1 MEILNYIINEDQEG
15 QRIDKYLSINI
26 EGKSRSFIQG
36 LIDEKKVM
44 ANDKIIKSN
53 YKLKNKD
60 LITVEMPDPVEL
72 NVEPE
77 KMDLDIVYEDEDL
90 LVINKP
96 SGLVVHPAPGHYQD
110 TLVNGLLAYSN
121 KLSDINGEFRP
132 GIVHRIDKDT
142 SGLLVVCKNNETHEA
157 LAIQLSDKTLFR
169 QYLAIVHGEIEEDEG
184 EIIAPIGRDP
194 RDRVKMAV
202 VAKNSKEAQTN
213 FKVLE
218 RFNHYTLVSCNLLTG
233 RTHQIRVHFD
243 FINYPLVGDPLYGIK
258 PTIDTKGQALHAYK
272 LGFIHPR
279 SGEYMEFEAK
289 PPQEFVDTL
298 NQIKG

>member
-1 MEILNYIINEDQEG
+1 MEKIIAKHGGE
-15 QRIDKYLSINI
+15 RIDKFLAQKLD
-26 EGKSRSFIQG
+26 KSRSLVQKLIKDELVLVNGVVVKTNYSVADGDEIDVIQ
-36 LIDEKKVM
+36 LDLVD
-44 ANDKIIKSN
+44 NTNII
-53 YKLKNKD
+53 
-60 LITVEMPDPVEL
+60 PQP
-72 NVEPE
+72 
-77 KMDLDIVYEDEDL
+77 MDLDIVYEDDDL

-157 LAIQLSDKTLFR
+157 LANQLSDKTLFR

-218 RFNHYTLVSCNLLTG
+218 RYDHYTLVSCNLLTG

-272 LGFIHPR
+272 LGFVHPR

>member
-1 MEILNYIINEDQEG
+1 MAKIIVEHGGD
-15 QRIDKYLSINI
+15 RIDKFLAQKLD
-26 EGKSRSFIQG
+26 KSRSLVQK
-36 LIDEKKVM
+36 LIKDELVLVNGEVVKTNYSVADGDEIDVKQLDVVD
-44 ANDKIIKSN
+44 NTNII
-53 YKLKNKD
+53 
-60 LITVEMPDPVEL
+60 PQP
-72 NVEPE
+72 
-77 KMDLDIVYEDEDL
+77 MDLDIVYEDDDL

-142 SGLLVVCKNNETHEA
+142 SGLLVICKNNETHEA
-157 LAIQLSDKTLFR
+157 LANQLSDKTLFR

-218 RFNHYTLVSCNLLTG
+218 RYDHYTLVSCNLLTG

-258 PTIDTKGQALHAYK
+258 PTTDTKGQALHAYK

>member
-1 MEILNYIINEDQEG
+1 MAKIIVEHGGE
-15 QRIDKYLSINI
+15 RIDKFLAQ
-26 EGKSRSFIQG
+26 ELDKSRSLIQK
-36 LIDEKKVM
+36 LIKDELVLVNGEVVKTNYNVADGDEIDVKQLDVVD
-44 ANDKIIKSN
+44 NTNII
-53 YKLKNKD
+53 
-60 LITVEMPDPVEL
+60 PQP
-72 NVEPE
+72 
-77 KMDLDIVYEDEDL
+77 MDLDIVYEDEDL

-142 SGLLVVCKNNETHEA
+142 SGLLVICKNNETHEA
-157 LAIQLSDKTLFR
+157 LANQLSDKTLFR

-218 RFNHYTLVSCNLLTG
+218 RYDHYTLVSCNLLTG

-243 FINYPLVGDPLYGIK
+243 FINYPLVGDTLYGIK

-298 NQIKG
+298 NRIKG

>member
-1 MEILNYIINEDQEG
+1 MAKIIGEHGGE
-15 QRIDKYLSINI
+15 RIDKFLAQKLD
-26 EGKSRSFIQG
+26 KSRSLVQK
-36 LIDEKKVM
+36 LIKDELVLVNGEVVKTNYSVADGDEIDVKQLDVVD
-44 ANDKIIKSN
+44 NTNII
-53 YKLKNKD
+53 
-60 LITVEMPDPVEL
+60 PQP
-72 NVEPE
+72 
-77 KMDLDIVYEDEDL
+77 MDLDIVYEDDDL

-142 SGLLVVCKNNETHEA
+142 SGLLVVCKNNESHEE
-157 LAIQLSDKTLFR
+157 LANQLSDKTLFR
-169 QYLAIVHGEIEEDEG
+169 QYIAIVHGEIEEDEG

-218 RFNHYTLVSCNLLTG
+218 RYDHYTLVSCNLLTG

-272 LGFIHPR
+272 LGFIHPC

>member
-1 MEILNYIINEDQEG
+1 MEKIIAKHGGE
-15 QRIDKYLSINI
+15 RIDKFLAQKLD
-26 EGKSRSFIQG
+26 KSRSLVQKLIKDELVLVNGVVVKTNYSVADGDEIDVIQ
-36 LIDEKKVM
+36 LDVVD
-44 ANDKIIKSN
+44 NTNII
-53 YKLKNKD
+53 
-60 LITVEMPDPVEL
+60 PQP
-72 NVEPE
+72 
-77 KMDLDIVYEDEDL
+77 MDLDIVYEDDDL

-142 SGLLVVCKNNETHEA
+142 SGLLVVCKNNESHEA
-157 LAIQLSDKTLFR
+157 LANQLSDKTLFR

-218 RFNHYTLVSCNLLTG
+218 RYDHYTLVSCNLLTG

>member
-1 MEILNYIINEDQEG
+1 MEKIIAKHGGE
-15 QRIDKYLSINI
+15 RIDKFLAQKLD
-26 EGKSRSFIQG
+26 KSRSLVQK
-36 LIDEKKVM
+36 LIKDELVLVNGEVVKTNYSVVDGDEIDVKQLDVVD
-44 ANDKIIKSN
+44 NTNII
-53 YKLKNKD
+53 
-60 LITVEMPDPVEL
+60 PQP
-72 NVEPE
+72 
-77 KMDLDIVYEDEDL
+77 MDLDIVYEDDDL

-110 TLVNGLLAYSN
+110 TLVNGLFAYSN

-142 SGLLVVCKNNETHEA
+142 SGLLVVCKNNETHEE
-157 LAIQLSDKTLFR
+157 LANQLSDKTLFR

-218 RFNHYTLVSCNLLTG
+218 RYDHYTLVSCNLLTG

>member
-1 MEILNYIINEDQEG
+1 MEKIIAKHGGE
-15 QRIDKYLSINI
+15 RIDKFLAQKLD
-26 EGKSRSFIQG
+26 KSRSLVQK
-36 LIDEKKVM
+36 LIKDELVLVNGEVVKTNYSVADGDEIDVKQLDVVD
-44 ANDKIIKSN
+44 NTNII
-53 YKLKNKD
+53 
-60 LITVEMPDPVEL
+60 PQP
-72 NVEPE
+72 
-77 KMDLDIVYEDEDL
+77 MDLDIVYEDDDL

-142 SGLLVVCKNNETHEA
+142 SGLLVVCKNNETHEE
-157 LAIQLSDKTLFR
+157 LANQLSDKTLFR

-194 RDRVKMAV
+194 RDRIKMAV

-218 RFNHYTLVSCNLLTG
+218 RYDHYTLVSCNLLTG

>member
-1 MEILNYIINEDQEG
+1 MEKIIAKHGGE
-15 QRIDKYLSINI
+15 RIDKFLAQKLD
-26 EGKSRSFIQG
+26 KSRSLVQK
-36 LIDEKKVM
+36 LIKDELVLVNGEVVKTNYSVVDGDEIDVKQLDAVD
-44 ANDKIIKSN
+44 NTNIISQ
-53 YKLKNKD
+53 
-60 LITVEMPDPVEL
+60 P
-72 NVEPE
+72 
-77 KMDLDIVYEDEDL
+77 MDLDIVYEDDDL

-142 SGLLVVCKNNETHEA
+142 SGLLVVCKNNESHEA
-157 LAIQLSDKTLFR
+157 LANQLSDKTLFR

-218 RFNHYTLVSCNLLTG
+218 RYDHYTLVSCNLLTG

>member
-1 MEILNYIINEDQEG
+1 MEKIIAKHGGE
-15 QRIDKYLSINI
+15 RIDKFLAQKLD
-26 EGKSRSFIQG
+26 KSRSLVQK
-36 LIDEKKVM
+36 LIKDELVLVNGEFVKTNYNVADGDEIDVKQLDVVD
-44 ANDKIIKSN
+44 NTNIISQ
-53 YKLKNKD
+53 
-60 LITVEMPDPVEL
+60 P
-72 NVEPE
+72 
-77 KMDLDIVYEDEDL
+77 MDLDIVYEDDDL

-142 SGLLVVCKNNETHEA
+142 SGLLVVCKNNETHEE
-157 LAIQLSDKTLFR
+157 LANQLSDKTLFR

-218 RFNHYTLVSCNLLTG
+218 RYDHYTLVSCNLLTG

>member
-1 MEILNYIINEDQEG
+1 METIIVEHGGE
-15 QRIDKYLSINI
+15 RIDKFLAQKLD
-26 EGKSRSFIQG
+26 KSRSLVQK
-36 LIDEKKVM
+36 LIKDELVLVNGEVVKTNCSVVDGDEIEVKQLDVVD
-44 ANDKIIKSN
+44 NTNII
-53 YKLKNKD
+53 
-60 LITVEMPDPVEL
+60 PQP
-72 NVEPE
+72 
-77 KMDLDIVYEDEDL
+77 MDLDIVYEDEDL

-157 LAIQLSDKTLFR
+157 LANQLSDKTLFR

-218 RFNHYTLVSCNLLTG
+218 RYDHYTLVSCNLLTG

>member
-1 MEILNYIINEDQEG
+1 MAKIIVEHGGE
-15 QRIDKYLSINI
+15 RIDKFLAQKLD
-26 EGKSRSFIQG
+26 KSRSLIQK
-36 LIDEKKVM
+36 LIKDELVLVNGEVVKTNYSVADGDEIDVKQLDVVD
-44 ANDKIIKSN
+44 NTKII
-53 YKLKNKD
+53 
-60 LITVEMPDPVEL
+60 PQP
-72 NVEPE
+72 
-77 KMDLDIVYEDEDL
+77 MDLDIVYEDEDL

-110 TLVNGLLAYSN
+110 TLVNGLLVYSN

-142 SGLLVVCKNNETHEA
+142 SGLLVICKNNETHEA
-157 LAIQLSDKTLFR
+157 LANQLSDKTLFR

-218 RFNHYTLVSCNLLTG
+218 RYDHYTLVSCNLLTG
-233 RTHQIRVHFD
+233 RTHQIRVHFE

-279 SGEYMEFEAK
+279 SSEYMEFEAN

>member
-1 MEILNYIINEDQEG
+1 MEKIIAKHGGE
-15 QRIDKYLSINI
+15 RIDKFLAQKLD
-26 EGKSRSFIQG
+26 KSRSLVQKLIKDELVLVNGVVVKTNYSVADGDVIDVIQ
-36 LIDEKKVM
+36 LDLVD
-44 ANDKIIKSN
+44 NTNII
-53 YKLKNKD
+53 
-60 LITVEMPDPVEL
+60 PQP
-72 NVEPE
+72 
-77 KMDLDIVYEDEDL
+77 MDLDIVYEDDDL

-142 SGLLVVCKNNETHEA
+142 SGLLVVCKNNESHEA
-157 LAIQLSDKTLFR
+157 LANQLSDKTLFR
-169 QYLAIVHGEIEEDEG
+169 QYLAILHGEIEEDEG

-218 RFNHYTLVSCNLLTG
+218 RYDHYTLVSCNLLTG

>member
-1 MEILNYIINEDQEG
+1 MEKIIAKHGGE
-15 QRIDKYLSINI
+15 RIDKFLAQKLD
-26 EGKSRSFIQG
+26 KSRSLVQK
-36 LIDEKKVM
+36 LIKDELVLVNGEVVKTNYSVADGDEIDVKQLDVVD
-44 ANDKIIKSN
+44 NTNIISQ
-53 YKLKNKD
+53 
-60 LITVEMPDPVEL
+60 P
-72 NVEPE
+72 
-77 KMDLDIVYEDEDL
+77 MDLDIVYEDDDL

-142 SGLLVVCKNNETHEA
+142 SGLLVVCKNNETHEE
-157 LAIQLSDKTLFR
+157 LANQLSDKTLFR

-194 RDRVKMAV
+194 RVRVKMAV

-218 RFNHYTLVSCNLLTG
+218 RYDHYTLVSCNLLTG

>member
-1 MEILNYIINEDQEG
+1 MAKIIVEHGGE
-15 QRIDKYLSINI
+15 RIDKFLAQKLD
-26 EGKSRSFIQG
+26 KSRSLIQK
-36 LIDEKKVM
+36 LIKDELVLVNGEVVKTNYSVADGDEIDVKQLDVVD
-44 ANDKIIKSN
+44 NTNII
-53 YKLKNKD
+53 
-60 LITVEMPDPVEL
+60 PQP
-72 NVEPE
+72 
-77 KMDLDIVYEDEDL
+77 MDLDIVYEDEDL

-157 LAIQLSDKTLFR
+157 LANQLSDKTLFR

-218 RFNHYTLVSCNLLTG
+218 RYDHYTLVSCNLLTG
-233 RTHQIRVHFD
+233 RTHQIRVHFQ

>member
-1 MEILNYIINEDQEG
+1 MAKIIVEHGGE
-15 QRIDKYLSINI
+15 RIDKFLAQKLD
-26 EGKSRSFIQG
+26 KSRSLVQK
-36 LIDEKKVM
+36 LIKDELVLVNGEVVKTNYSVADGDEIDVKQLDIVD
-44 ANDKIIKSN
+44 NTNII
-53 YKLKNKD
+53 
-60 LITVEMPDPVEL
+60 PQP
-72 NVEPE
+72 
-77 KMDLDIVYEDEDL
+77 MDLDIIYEGDDL

-157 LAIQLSDKTLFR
+157 LANQLSDKTLFR

-218 RFNHYTLVSCNLLTG
+218 RYEHYTLVSCNLLTG

-289 PPQEFVDTL
+289 PPQEFVNTL

>member
-1 MEILNYIINEDQEG
+1 MEKIIAKHGGE
-15 QRIDKYLSINI
+15 RIDKFLAQKLD
-26 EGKSRSFIQG
+26 KSRSLVQK
-36 LIDEKKVM
+36 LIKDELVLVNGKVVKTNYSVVDGDEIDVKQLD
-44 ANDKIIKSN
+44 AVDNTNII
-53 YKLKNKD
+53 
-60 LITVEMPDPVEL
+60 PQP
-72 NVEPE
+72 
-77 KMDLDIVYEDEDL
+77 MDLDIVYEDDDL
-90 LVINKP
+90 LVINKS

-110 TLVNGLLAYSN
+110 TLVNALLAYSN

-142 SGLLVVCKNNETHEA
+142 SGLLVVCKNNESHEE
-157 LAIQLSDKTLFR
+157 LANQLSDKTLFR

-218 RFNHYTLVSCNLLTG
+218 RYDHYTLVSCNLLTG

-279 SGEYMEFEAK
+279 NGEYMEFEAK

>member
-1 MEILNYIINEDQEG
+1 MEKIIAKHGGE
-15 QRIDKYLSINI
+15 RIDKFLAQKLD
-26 EGKSRSFIQG
+26 KSRSLVQKLIKDELVLVNGVVVKTNYSVADGDEIDVIQ
-36 LIDEKKVM
+36 LDLVD
-44 ANDKIIKSN
+44 NTNII
-53 YKLKNKD
+53 
-60 LITVEMPDPVEL
+60 PQP
-72 NVEPE
+72 
-77 KMDLDIVYEDEDL
+77 MDLDIVYEDDDL

-142 SGLLVVCKNNETHEA
+142 SGLLVVCKNNETHEE
-157 LAIQLSDKTLFR
+157 LANQLSDKTLFR

-218 RFNHYTLVSCNLLTG
+218 RYDHYTLVSCNLLTG

>member
-1 MEILNYIINEDQEG
+1 MAKIIVEHGGE
-15 QRIDKYLSINI
+15 RIDKFLAQKLD
-26 EGKSRSFIQG
+26 KSRSLIQK
-36 LIDEKKVM
+36 LIKDELVLVNGEVVKTNYSVADGDEIDVKQLDVVD
-44 ANDKIIKSN
+44 NTNII
-53 YKLKNKD
+53 
-60 LITVEMPDPVEL
+60 PQP
-72 NVEPE
+72 
-77 KMDLDIVYEDEDL
+77 MDLDIVYEDEDL

-142 SGLLVVCKNNETHEA
+142 SGLLVICKNNETHEA
-157 LAIQLSDKTLFR
+157 LANQLSDKTLFR

-218 RFNHYTLVSCNLLTG
+218 RYDHYTLVSCNLLTG
-233 RTHQIRVHFD
+233 RTHQIRVHFE

-279 SGEYMEFEAK
+279 SSEYMEFEAK

>member
-1 MEILNYIINEDQEG
+1 MEKIIAKHGGE
-15 QRIDKYLSINI
+15 RIDKFLAQKLD
-26 EGKSRSFIQG
+26 KSRSLVQK
-36 LIDEKKVM
+36 LIKDELVLVNGEVVKTNYSVVDGDEIDVKQLDAVD
-44 ANDKIIKSN
+44 NTNII
-53 YKLKNKD
+53 
-60 LITVEMPDPVEL
+60 PQP
-72 NVEPE
+72 
-77 KMDLDIVYEDEDL
+77 MDLDIVYEDDDL

-157 LAIQLSDKTLFR
+157 LANQLSDKTLFR

-218 RFNHYTLVSCNLLTG
+218 RYDHYTLVSCNLLTG

-279 SGEYMEFEAK
+279 SGEYMEFEAN

>member
-1 MEILNYIINEDQEG
+1 MEKIIAKHGGE
-15 QRIDKYLSINI
+15 RIDKFLAQKLD
-26 EGKSRSFIQG
+26 KSRSLVQK
-36 LIDEKKVM
+36 LIKDELVLVNGEVVKTNYSVADGDEIDVKQLDVVD
-44 ANDKIIKSN
+44 NTNII
-53 YKLKNKD
+53 
-60 LITVEMPDPVEL
+60 PQP
-72 NVEPE
+72 
-77 KMDLDIVYEDEDL
+77 MDLDIVYEDDDL

-142 SGLLVVCKNNETHEA
+142 SGLLVVCKNNESHEA
-157 LAIQLSDKTLFR
+157 LANQLSDKTLFR

-218 RFNHYTLVSCNLLTG
+218 RYDHYTLVSCNLLTG

>member
-1 MEILNYIINEDQEG
+1 METIIVEHGGE
-15 QRIDKYLSINI
+15 RIDKFLAQ
-26 EGKSRSFIQG
+26 ELDKSRSLVQK
-36 LIDEKKVM
+36 LIKDQLVLVNGEVVKTNYSVADGDEIDVKQLDVVD
-44 ANDKIIKSN
+44 NTNII
-53 YKLKNKD
+53 
-60 LITVEMPDPVEL
+60 PQP
-72 NVEPE
+72 
-77 KMDLDIVYEDEDL
+77 MDLDIVYEDDDL

-157 LAIQLSDKTLFR
+157 LANQLSDKTLFR

-194 RDRVKMAV
+194 RDRVKMVV

-218 RFNHYTLVSCNLLTG
+218 RYDHYTLVSCNLLTG

-258 PTIDTKGQALHAYK
+258 PTIDTEGQALHAYK

>member
-1 MEILNYIINEDQEG
+1 METIIVEHGGE
-15 QRIDKYLSINI
+15 RIDKFLAQQLD
-26 EGKSRSFIQG
+26 KSRSLIQK
-36 LIDEKKVM
+36 LIKDELVLVNGEVVKTNYSVADGDEIDVKQLDVVD
-44 ANDKIIKSN
+44 NTNII
-53 YKLKNKD
+53 
-60 LITVEMPDPVEL
+60 PQP
-72 NVEPE
+72 
-77 KMDLDIVYEDEDL
+77 MDLDIVYEDEDL

-121 KLSDINGEFRP
+121 NLSDINGEFRP

-157 LAIQLSDKTLFR
+157 LANQLSDKTLFR

-218 RFNHYTLVSCNLLTG
+218 RYDHYTLVSCNLLTG

>member
-1 MEILNYIINEDQEG
+1 METIIVEHGGE
-15 QRIDKYLSINI
+15 RIDKFLAQ
-26 EGKSRSFIQG
+26 ELDKSRSLVQK
-36 LIDEKKVM
+36 LIKDQLVLVNGEVVKTNYSVADGDEIDVKQLDVVD
-44 ANDKIIKSN
+44 NTNII
-53 YKLKNKD
+53 
-60 LITVEMPDPVEL
+60 PQP
-72 NVEPE
+72 
-77 KMDLDIVYEDEDL
+77 MDLDIVYEDDDL

-121 KLSDINGEFRP
+121 KLSNINGEFRP

-157 LAIQLSDKTLFR
+157 LANQLSDKTLFR

-218 RFNHYTLVSCNLLTG
+218 RYDHYTLVSCNLLTG

-258 PTIDTKGQALHAYK
+258 PTIDTEGQALHAYK

>member
-1 MEILNYIINEDQEG
+1 MAKIIVEHGGE
-15 QRIDKYLSINI
+15 RIDKFLAQKLD
-26 EGKSRSFIQG
+26 KSRSLVQK
-36 LIDEKKVM
+36 LIKDELVTVNGEVVKTNYSVADGDEIDIKQLDVVD
-44 ANDKIIKSN
+44 NTNII
-53 YKLKNKD
+53 
-60 LITVEMPDPVEL
+60 PQP
-72 NVEPE
+72 
-77 KMDLDIVYEDEDL
+77 MDLDIVYEDEDL

-157 LAIQLSDKTLFR
+157 LANQLSDKTLFR
-169 QYLAIVHGEIEEDEG
+169 QYLAIVHGDIEEDEG

-202 VAKNSKEAQTN
+202 VAKSSKEAQTN

-258 PTIDTKGQALHAYK
+258 PTIDTEGQALHAYK

-279 SGEYMEFEAK
+279 SGEYMEFEAN
-289 PPQEFVDTL
+289 PPQEFIDTL

>member
-1 MEILNYIINEDQEG
+1 MEKIIVEQGGE
-15 QRIDKYLSINI
+15 RIDKFLSINLD
-26 EGKSRSFIQG
+26 KSRSLIQK
-36 LIDEKKVM
+36 LIKDELVLV
-44 ANDKIIKSN
+44 NGQVIKSN
-53 YKLKNKD
+53 YNVVVGD
-60 LITVEMPDPVEL
+60 EVEIKQLDVEDNL
-72 NVEPE
+72 NVIPQP
-77 KMDLDIVYEDEDL
+77 MDLDIVYEDDDL

-110 TLVNGLLAYSN
+110 TLVNGLLAYS
-121 KLSDINGEFRP
+121 KQLSDINGEFRP

-157 LAIQLSDKTLFR
+157 LAKQLSDKTLFR

-218 RFNHYTLVSCNLLTG
+218 RYDYYTLVSCNLLTG

-258 PTIDTKGQALHAYK
+258 PTIDAKGQALHAYK

-279 SGEYMEFEAK
+279 SGEYMEFEAN
-289 PPQEFVDTL
+289 PPQEFIDTL
-298 NQIKG
+298 KQIKG

>member
-1 MEILNYIINEDQEG
+1 MEKIIAKHGGE
-15 QRIDKYLSINI
+15 RIDKFLAQKLD
-26 EGKSRSFIQG
+26 KSRSLVQKLIKDELVLVNGEVVKTNYSVADGDEIDVIQ
-36 LIDEKKVM
+36 LDVVD
-44 ANDKIIKSN
+44 NTNII
-53 YKLKNKD
+53 
-60 LITVEMPDPVEL
+60 PQP
-72 NVEPE
+72 
-77 KMDLDIVYEDEDL
+77 MDLDIVYEDDDL

-142 SGLLVVCKNNETHEA
+142 SGLLVVCKNNESHEA
-157 LAIQLSDKTLFR
+157 LANQLSDKTLFR

-218 RFNHYTLVSCNLLTG
+218 RYDHYTLVSCNLLTG

>member
-1 MEILNYIINEDQEG
+1 MEKIIAKHGGE
-15 QRIDKYLSINI
+15 RIDKFLAQKLD
-26 EGKSRSFIQG
+26 KSRSLVQK
-36 LIDEKKVM
+36 LIKDELVLVNGEVVKTNYSVADGDEIDVKQLDVVY
-44 ANDKIIKSN
+44 NTNII
-53 YKLKNKD
+53 
-60 LITVEMPDPVEL
+60 PQP
-72 NVEPE
+72 
-77 KMDLDIVYEDEDL
+77 MDLDIVYEDDDL

-142 SGLLVVCKNNETHEA
+142 SGLLVVCKNNETHEE
-157 LAIQLSDKTLFR
+157 LANQLSDKTLFR

-218 RFNHYTLVSCNLLTG
+218 RYDHYTLVSCNLLTG

>member
-1 MEILNYIINEDQEG
+1 MEKIIAKHGGE
-15 QRIDKYLSINI
+15 RIDKFLAQKLD
-26 EGKSRSFIQG
+26 KSRSLVQK
-36 LIDEKKVM
+36 LIKDELVLVNGEVVKTNYSVVDGDEIDVKQLDVV
-44 ANDKIIKSN
+44 DKTNII
-53 YKLKNKD
+53 
-60 LITVEMPDPVEL
+60 PQP
-72 NVEPE
+72 
-77 KMDLDIVYEDEDL
+77 MDLDIVYEDDDL

-142 SGLLVVCKNNETHEA
+142 SGLLVVCKNNESHEA
-157 LAIQLSDKTLFR
+157 LANQLSDKTLFR

-194 RDRVKMAV
+194 SDRVKMAV

-218 RFNHYTLVSCNLLTG
+218 RHDHYTLVSCNLLTG

>member
-1 MEILNYIINEDQEG
+1 MEKIIAKHGGE
-15 QRIDKYLSINI
+15 RIDKFLAQKLD
-26 EGKSRSFIQG
+26 KSRSLVQKLIKDELVLVNGEVVKTNYSVADGDEIDVIQ
-36 LIDEKKVM
+36 LDVVD
-44 ANDKIIKSN
+44 NTNIISQ
-53 YKLKNKD
+53 
-60 LITVEMPDPVEL
+60 P
-72 NVEPE
+72 
-77 KMDLDIVYEDEDL
+77 MDLDIVYEDDDL

-142 SGLLVVCKNNETHEA
+142 SGLLVVCKNNESHEK
-157 LAIQLSDKTLFR
+157 LANQLSDKTLFR

-218 RFNHYTLVSCNLLTG
+218 RYDHYTLVSCNLLTG

-289 PPQEFVDTL
+289 PTQEFVDTL

>member
-1 MEILNYIINEDQEG
+1 MEKIIAKHGGE
-15 QRIDKYLSINI
+15 RIDKFLAQKLD
-26 EGKSRSFIQG
+26 KSRSLVQKLIKDELVLVNGVVVKTNYSVADGDEIDVIQ
-36 LIDEKKVM
+36 LDVVD
-44 ANDKIIKSN
+44 NTNII
-53 YKLKNKD
+53 
-60 LITVEMPDPVEL
+60 PQP
-72 NVEPE
+72 
-77 KMDLDIVYEDEDL
+77 MDLDIVFEDDDL

-142 SGLLVVCKNNETHEA
+142 SGLLVVCKNNESHEE
-157 LAIQLSDKTLFR
+157 LANQLSDKTLFR

-218 RFNHYTLVSCNLLTG
+218 RYDHYTLVSCNLLTG

>member
-1 MEILNYIINEDQEG
+1 MEKIIAKHGGE
-15 QRIDKYLSINI
+15 RIDKFLAQKLD
-26 EGKSRSFIQG
+26 KSRSLVQK
-36 LIDEKKVM
+36 LIKDELVLVNGEVVKTNYSVADGDEIDVKQLDVVD
-44 ANDKIIKSN
+44 NTNII
-53 YKLKNKD
+53 
-60 LITVEMPDPVEL
+60 PQP
-72 NVEPE
+72 
-77 KMDLDIVYEDEDL
+77 MDLDIVYEDDDL

-142 SGLLVVCKNNETHEA
+142 SGLLVVCKNNETHEE
-157 LAIQLSDKTLFR
+157 LANQLSDKTLFR

-218 RFNHYTLVSCNLLTG
+218 RYDHYTLVSCNLLTG

>member
-1 MEILNYIINEDQEG
+1 MKKIIAKHGGE
-15 QRIDKYLSINI
+15 RIDKFLAQKLD
-26 EGKSRSFIQG
+26 KSRSLVQK
-36 LIDEKKVM
+36 LIKDELVLVNGEVVKTNYSVVDGDEIDVKQLDVVD
-44 ANDKIIKSN
+44 NTNII
-53 YKLKNKD
+53 
-60 LITVEMPDPVEL
+60 PQP
-72 NVEPE
+72 
-77 KMDLDIVYEDEDL
+77 MDLDIVYEDDDL

-142 SGLLVVCKNNETHEA
+142 SGLLVVCKNNETHEE
-157 LAIQLSDKTLFR
+157 LANQLSDKTLFR

-218 RFNHYTLVSCNLLTG
+218 RYDHYTLVSCNLLTG

-243 FINYPLVGDPLYGIK
+243 FINYTLVGDPLYGIK

>member
-1 MEILNYIINEDQEG
+1 MEKIIAKHGGE
-15 QRIDKYLSINI
+15 RIDKFLAQKLD
-26 EGKSRSFIQG
+26 KSRSLVQK
-36 LIDEKKVM
+36 LIKDELVLVNGEVVKTNYSVADGDEIDVKQLDVVD
-44 ANDKIIKSN
+44 NTNII
-53 YKLKNKD
+53 
-60 LITVEMPDPVEL
+60 PQP
-72 NVEPE
+72 
-77 KMDLDIVYEDEDL
+77 MDLDIVYEDDDL

-142 SGLLVVCKNNETHEA
+142 SGLLVVCKNNESHEE
-157 LAIQLSDKTLFR
+157 LANQLSDKTLFR

-202 VAKNSKEAQTN
+202 VAKNSKDAQTN

-218 RFNHYTLVSCNLLTG
+218 RYDHYTLVSCNLLTG

-279 SGEYMEFEAK
+279 SGEYLEFEAK

>member
-1 MEILNYIINEDQEG
+1 MAKIIVEHGGE
-15 QRIDKYLSINI
+15 RIDKFLAQKLD
-26 EGKSRSFIQG
+26 KSRSLVQK
-36 LIDEKKVM
+36 LIKDELVLVNGEVVKTNYSVADGDEVDVKQLDVVD
-44 ANDKIIKSN
+44 NTNII
-53 YKLKNKD
+53 
-60 LITVEMPDPVEL
+60 PQP
-72 NVEPE
+72 
-77 KMDLDIVYEDEDL
+77 MDLDIVYEDDDL

-157 LAIQLSDKTLFR
+157 LANQLSDKTLFR

-218 RFNHYTLVSCNLLTG
+218 RYDHYTLVSCNLLTG

>member
-1 MEILNYIINEDQEG
+1 MEKIIAEHGGE
-15 QRIDKYLSINI
+15 RIDKFLAQKLD
-26 EGKSRSFIQG
+26 KSRSLVQK
-36 LIDEKKVM
+36 LIKDELVLVNGEVVKTNYSVADGDEIDVKQLDIVD
-44 ANDKIIKSN
+44 NTNII
-53 YKLKNKD
+53 
-60 LITVEMPDPVEL
+60 PQP
-72 NVEPE
+72 
-77 KMDLDIVYEDEDL
+77 MDLDIIYEDDNL

-157 LAIQLSDKTLFR
+157 LANQLSDKTLFR

-218 RFNHYTLVSCNLLTG
+218 RYEHYTLVSCNLLTG

-289 PPQEFVDTL
+289 PPQEFVNTL

>member
-1 MEILNYIINEDQEG
+1 MEKIIAKHGGE
-15 QRIDKYLSINI
+15 RIDKFLAQKLD
-26 EGKSRSFIQG
+26 KSRSLVQK
-36 LIDEKKVM
+36 LIKDELVLVNGEVVKTNYSVADGDEIDVKQLDVVD
-44 ANDKIIKSN
+44 NTNIIPQS
-53 YKLKNKD
+53 
-60 LITVEMPDPVEL
+60 
-72 NVEPE
+72 
-77 KMDLDIVYEDEDL
+77 MDLDIVYEDDDL

-142 SGLLVVCKNNETHEA
+142 SGLLVVCKNNESHEK
-157 LAIQLSDKTLFR
+157 LANQLSDKTLFR

-218 RFNHYTLVSCNLLTG
+218 RYDHYTLVSCNLLTG

>member
-1 MEILNYIINEDQEG
+1 MEKIIAKHGGE
-15 QRIDKYLSINI
+15 RIDKFLAQKLD
-26 EGKSRSFIQG
+26 KSRSLVQK
-36 LIDEKKVM
+36 LIKDELVLVNGEVVKTNYSVADGDEIDVKQLDVVD
-44 ANDKIIKSN
+44 NTNII
-53 YKLKNKD
+53 
-60 LITVEMPDPVEL
+60 PQP
-72 NVEPE
+72 
-77 KMDLDIVYEDEDL
+77 MDLDIVYEDDDL

-142 SGLLVVCKNNETHEA
+142 SGLLVVCKNNESHEE
-157 LAIQLSDKTLFR
+157 LAYQLSDKTLFR
-169 QYLAIVHGEIEEDEG
+169 QYLAIVHGQIEEDEG

-202 VAKNSKEAQTN
+202 VAKNSKDAQTN

-218 RFNHYTLVSCNLLTG
+218 RYDHYTLVSCNLLTG

-289 PPQEFVDTL
+289 PPQEFVNTL

>member
-1 MEILNYIINEDQEG
+1 MEKIIAKHGGE
-15 QRIDKYLSINI
+15 RIDKFLAQKLD
-26 EGKSRSFIQG
+26 KSRSLVQK
-36 LIDEKKVM
+36 LIKDELVLVNGEVVKTNYSVADGDEIDVKQLDVVD
-44 ANDKIIKSN
+44 NTNII
-53 YKLKNKD
+53 
-60 LITVEMPDPVEL
+60 PQP
-72 NVEPE
+72 
-77 KMDLDIVYEDEDL
+77 MDLDIVYEDDDL

-142 SGLLVVCKNNETHEA
+142 SGLLVVCKNNETHEE
-157 LAIQLSDKTLFR
+157 LANQLSDKTLFR

-218 RFNHYTLVSCNLLTG
+218 RYDHYTLVSCNLLTG

-272 LGFIHPR
+272 LGFVHPR
-279 SGEYMEFEAK
+279 SGEYIEFEAK

>member
-1 MEILNYIINEDQEG
+1 MEKIIAEHGGE
-15 QRIDKYLSINI
+15 RIDKFLAQKLD
-26 EGKSRSFIQG
+26 KSRSLVQK
-36 LIDEKKVM
+36 LIKDELVLVNGEVVKTNYSVADGDEIDVKQLDVVD
-44 ANDKIIKSN
+44 NTNIIPQPMN
-53 YKLKNKD
+53 
-60 LITVEMPDPVEL
+60 
-72 NVEPE
+72 
-77 KMDLDIVYEDEDL
+77 LDIIYEDDDL

-142 SGLLVVCKNNETHEA
+142 SGLLVICKNNETHEA
-157 LAIQLSDKTLFR
+157 LANQLSDKTLFR

-218 RFNHYTLVSCNLLTG
+218 RYDHYTLVSCNLLTG